1 MSVPSSRLI
10 AALIALSIIAA
21 TSCALYQRDKTI
33 RTEQMTAQYDL
44 GYYKAQTE
52 MLNAVMDAGRTSTRK
67 FRDETV
73 KNRALSDVDL
83 DRRAVSLG
91 IMCHGSDC

>member
-1 MSVPSSRLI
+1 MPSPRSVIWILSLTILGGIGTIGYTLFQKAMTTQYQLGYRMAENDLI
-10 AALIALSIIAA
+10 KAA
-21 TSCALYQRDKTI
+21 T
-33 RTEQMTAQYDL
+33 
-44 GYYKAQTE
+44 
-52 MLNAVMDAGRTSTRK
+52 DAGRTSTRK
-67 FRDETV
+67 FRDETI